1 MPFTGIKSKNR
12 SKTIW
17 QLVNFAVQN
26 LNFNYRGIVKKKKK
40 KMCNKKL
47 HASEENICSHARNK
61 KIGNKLSDKLFL

>member
-1 MPFTGIKSKNR
+1 M
-12 SKTIW
+12 
-17 QLVNFAVQN
+17 NFAVQN

-47 HASEENICSHARNK
+47 HASKENICSHARNK